1 MLFWT
6 CAIGLDRKC
15 WGMGAKRELDERE
28 ITGLKHLRRLLPLF
42 DRLHE
47 VGCERDKAGNRQLHM
62 DQYCAL
68 VLLFL
73 FNPVLTSLRSIQQ
86 ASELKKVQK
95 QLGCRR
101 ASLGS
106 LSEATRVFDPE
117 LLRGII
123 GELAA
128 QVQPIRQIGQGHV
141 DQLLIAVDGSVVKT
155 LATIAKATY
164 SHTKGGKPQAGWRLH
179 THFDLDRQ
187 VPKRIDVTPGKNGG
201 SSDEKAVLRASLQSD
216 HCYVMDRWY
225 AQFALLNEIHAAD
238 SSYVCRVR
246 DNSSYQVTE
255 SRPLTGE
262 AVAADVLSDELVS
275 LGGHGAQAKR
285 PDHAVRLVQVRI
297 TPHQQR
303 GRHSGSTGPGSDGI
317 LRIATN
323 LLDPPAEIIA
333 EIYRQRWTIEVFFR
347 FFKHVL
353 GCRHLLAQDQ
363 EGIEIQTYCAII
375 ACLLISLWTGR
386 KPTMRT
392 YEMICHYFTGLAD
405 EEELLSHLAKL
416 QPQTC

>member
-1 MLFWT
+1 M
-6 CAIGLDRKC
+6 RE
-15 WGMGAKRELDERE
+15 KRELDERE
-28 ITGLKHLRRLLPLF
+28 ITGLKHLRRLLPLLE
-42 DRLHE
+42 RLHD
-47 VGCERDKAGNRQLHM
+47 VGCKRDKAGNRQLHM

-95 QLGCRR
+95 QLGCSR

-106 LSEATRVFDPE
+106 LSEATRVFDSE
-117 LLRGII
+117 LLREII
-123 GELAA
+123 GELAE
-128 QVQPIRQIGQGHV
+128 QVQPIRQVGQGHV
-141 DQLLIAVDGSVVKT
+141 DQLLVAVDGTVVKT

-179 THFDLDRQ
+179 THFDLDRH
-187 VPKRIDVTPGKNGG
+187 VPRRIDVTPGKNG
-201 SSDEKAVLRASLQSD
+201 SSYDEKSVLRANLQPD

-225 AQFALLNEIHAAD
+225 AQFSLLNDIQAVG

-246 DNSSYQVTE
+246 DNSSYVVSE
-255 SRPLTGE
+255 SRTLSNE

-275 LGGHGAQAKR
+275 LGGHGAQVKR
-285 PDHAVRLVQVRI
+285 PNHVVRLVQVRI

-303 GRHSGSTGPGSDGI
+303 GRHGGATGPGSDGI

-363 EGIEIQTYCAII
+363 AGIEIQTYCAII
-375 ACLLISLWTGR
+375 ACLLINLWTGR
-386 KPTMRT
+386 KPTLRT
-392 YEMICHYFTGLAD
+392 YEMICCYFIGLAD
-405 EEELLSHLAKL
+405 EEELLAHLKKL
-416 QPQTC
+416 QPLAS